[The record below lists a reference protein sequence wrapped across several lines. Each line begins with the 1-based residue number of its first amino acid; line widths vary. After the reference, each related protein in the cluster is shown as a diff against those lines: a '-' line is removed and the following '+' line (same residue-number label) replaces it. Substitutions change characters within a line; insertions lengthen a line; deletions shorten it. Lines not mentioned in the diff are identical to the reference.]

1 VGSIPPFPLAPFHS
15 SACRKASAFV
25 FYLVCLAADGQQS
38 QDVCVGP
45 PFYNINPPFSTFPKY
60 GNGLIGYK
68 ASLCS
73 QHKPCGL
80 WAKSQKRAACRLDG
94 RESRVLSELGYCP
107 KPRECDRAHSQ
118 IIGSV
123 GRGWGS
129 P

>member
-1 VGSIPPFPLAPFHS
+1 VGSIPPFPLAPFHR
-15 SACRKASAFV
+15 A
-25 FYLVCLAADGQQS
+25 LAERRALLCFTWRRARS
-38 QDVCVGP
+38 WHFIVCVGP

-68 ASLCS
+68 ATLYS

-80 WAKSQKRAACRLDG
+80 WAKSQERAACRLDG

-118 IIGSV
+118 IIGLVS
-123 GRGWGS
+123 REWGS